1 MVHKKLFIFIA
12 MLVNINLY
20 SQQMNVTQ
28 VSEDMFEIN
37 ITNPD
42 NLWFFMPTENEKLP
56 YYSLNNTKSSQYE
69 LSYELT
75 DKEGKQVCL
84 YVTNIS
90 YLPHTINVYDV
101 VGFCGQI
108 IRENKIVYT
117 YQLNEKISCEDGL
130 SEVYIRFVLVQ
141 KNIDKI
147 RDLKRWRKFL
157 NQGGIFNG
165 ELYSNKILLKLKE

>member
-1 MVHKKLFIFIA
+1 MRVIHVYDNTFEVSIF
-12 MLVNINLY
+12 
-20 SQQMNVTQ
+20 
-28 VSEDMFEIN
+28 
-37 ITNPD
+37 NPD

-69 LSYELT
+69 LFYLLL
-75 DKEGKQVCL
+75 DKSGNEVCV

-90 YLPHTINVYDV
+90 FLPHTINVYDV

-141 KNIDKI
+141 KNIDKLQ
-147 RDLKRWRKFL
+147 DLKRWRKFL
-157 NQGGIFNG
+157 NQEKIFNG
-165 ELYSNKILLKLKE
+165 ELYSNKIPIKLNE